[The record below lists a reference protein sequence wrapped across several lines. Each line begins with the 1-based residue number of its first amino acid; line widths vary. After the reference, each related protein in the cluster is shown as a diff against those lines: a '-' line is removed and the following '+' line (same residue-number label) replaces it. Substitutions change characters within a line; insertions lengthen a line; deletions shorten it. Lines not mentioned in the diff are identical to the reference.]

1 MRWLLF
7 LSRLAF
13 ICGFAFLLSF
23 LGLFFKWIEN
33 QELLSTLIIIGY
45 VIGMIVLPLSLIAY
59 VALMVAGKKPGAVV
73 PSWLLIANVLF
84 LIVLLTYIFFIN
96 DPYYNQG

>member
-13 ICGFAFLLSF
+13 ICGFAFLISF

-33 QELLSTLIIIGY
+33 QELLGTLIIIGH
-45 VIGMIVLPLSLIAY
+45 VLGMIILPVSLTAFLVLWLLR
-59 VALMVAGKKPGAVV
+59 KKPGLIV
-73 PSWLLIANVLF
+73 PKWLVIGNILF
-84 LIVLLTYIFFIN
+84 LILLLTYIFFIN
-96 DPYYNQG
+96 DPYYNKG

>member
-33 QELLSTLIIIGY
+33 QELFYTVVVIGH
-45 VIGMIVLPLSLIAY
+45 VIGMVVVPVSLICY
-59 VALMVAGKKPGAVV
+59 FVLRISGKKPNLIV
-73 PSWLLIANVLF
+73 PNWLILSNLLF
-84 LIVLLTYIFFIN
+84 LLLLFIYIFILN
-96 DPYYNQG
+96 GSLNIKG

>member
-13 ICGFAFLLSF
+13 VCGFAFLLSF

-33 QELLSTLIIIGY
+33 TELLSTLIIIGY
-45 VIGMIVLPLSLIAY
+45 VIGMIILPVSLICYLFLWLAK
-59 VALMVAGKKPGAVV
+59 KKPGVV
-73 PSWLLIANVLF
+73 IPKWLVIANIVF

-96 DPYYNQG
+96 DPYYNKG

>member
-33 QELLSTLIIIGY
+33 QELLSTLIIIGF

-59 VALMVAGKKPGAVV
+59 VVLLVAGKAPGAFV
-73 PSWLLIANVLF
+73 PRWLLFANVLF

>member
-23 LGLFFKWIEN
+23 LGLFFKFIEN
-33 QELLSTLIIIGY
+33 QELLGILIIIGH
-45 VIGMIVLPLSLIAY
+45 VIGMIILPVSLICY
-59 VALMVAGKKPGAVV
+59 LVLWVAKKNPGLVV
-73 PSWLLIANVLF
+73 PKWLVIVNILF
-84 LIVLLTYIFFIN
+84 LLVLLTYIFFIN
-96 DPYYNQG
+96 DPYYNKG